1 MYCQLKVD
9 ALDFINTSIYF
20 DEESFKVYTT
30 FESLLLKLSNSRP
43 TLKSK
48 SYVLNCLSFLLFY
61 VTPLRLNV
69 LAPILLIFRNFLFAE
84 REPICELLPAC
95 PTYISK
101 SINISNWREKFFN
114 GRRLKTWLRSNMT
127 QKRVTQT

>member
-30 FESLLLKLSNSRP
+30 FESLLLKLSNTRP

-48 SYVLNCLSFLLFY
+48 S
-61 VTPLRLNV
+61 
-69 LAPILLIFRNFLFAE
+69 
-84 REPICELLPAC
+84 
-95 PTYISK
+95 
-101 SINISNWREKFFN
+101 
-114 GRRLKTWLRSNMT
+114 
-127 QKRVTQT
+127 